1 MAMSGLFVRTL
12 LSGLEVLSA
21 GVSFHLGVLG
31 GSATL
36 LAALHPCLRPQQA
49 VYPPRTRCDLLSLF
63 NEVFSEVEEA
73 LAIRRKEEQSRAH
86 RYATAHVLGRAD
98 SSGFSCSYVFYILWL

>member
-1 MAMSGLFVRTL
+1 MAMSRLFVRTL

-36 LAALHPCLRPQQA
+36 LADLYPCPRLQQA
-49 VYPPRTRCDLLSLF
+49 VYPP
-63 NEVFSEVEEA
+63 
-73 LAIRRKEEQSRAH
+73 
-86 RYATAHVLGRAD
+86 
-98 SSGFSCSYVFYILWL
+98 